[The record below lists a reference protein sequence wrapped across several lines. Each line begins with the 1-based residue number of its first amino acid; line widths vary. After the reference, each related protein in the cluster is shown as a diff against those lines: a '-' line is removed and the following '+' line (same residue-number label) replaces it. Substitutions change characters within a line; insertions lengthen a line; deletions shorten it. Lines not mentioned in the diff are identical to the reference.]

1 MSFTLRQARLCMSTY
16 SRRLRPA
23 KTVAG
28 SEDSWLLKSQS
39 LLWGG
44 GRKQSGVHSFAIAAP
59 LRVRQCVCARVSA
72 AQVRAYLNKQPRQ
85 SSTHT
90 TTVID
95 IKCKEYAF
103 QVAGIHFISNSLNT
117 CYAVNEVL
125 VPHNA
130 FAKHASR

>member
-1 MSFTLRQARLCMSTY
+1 MSTY
-16 SRRLRPA
+16 SRALRPA

-28 SEDSWLLKSQS
+28 SEDSWLPLRESV
-39 LLWGG
+39 LWRG

-72 AQVRAYLNKQPRQ
+72 VQVRAYLKKQPRQ

-95 IKCKEYAF
+95 MQVEGKCF
-103 QVAGIHFISNSLNT
+103 QSCGHTLHMERSKNMSML
-117 CYAVNEVL
+117 
-125 VPHNA
+125 
-130 FAKHASR
+130 